1 MDSVWALVERT
12 AGARERV
19 EKHPNLKRKLDGGVD
34 AEVTLEV
41 LAHVLRVGGHDV
53 RTVRQVYELVPGPA
67 FMACVRLC
75 LRGWCAEVRARAER
89 EQRAYATSLASLAI
103 RAGEV

>member
-19 EKHPNLKRKLDGGVD
+19 EMHPNLKRKLDGGVD

-53 RTVRQVYELVPGPA
+53 RTVRQVYELVPGQE
-67 FMACVRLC
+67 FMACVQLC
-75 LRGWCAEVRARAER
+75 LRARCAEAREAVARGQR
-89 EQRAYATSLASLAI
+89 EYATALASLAI
-103 RAGEV
+103 RAGD